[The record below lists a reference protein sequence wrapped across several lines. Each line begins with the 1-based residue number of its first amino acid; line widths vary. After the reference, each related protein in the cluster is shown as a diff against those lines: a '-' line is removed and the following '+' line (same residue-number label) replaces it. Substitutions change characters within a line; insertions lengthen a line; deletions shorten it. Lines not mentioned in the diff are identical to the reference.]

1 MQLPSFI
8 EDHISQIPALQ
19 LLMKL
24 GYRYLTPQE
33 ALEARG
39 NRSSNVLLETILK
52 KQLGE
57 INKIEYRGK
66 EFSFSEDNI
75 NTAIL
80 ALRDLPLQ
88 DGFLAAN
95 KTFYE
100 LITLGKSLEQSV
112 LGDRKSFSFKYVDW
126 ERPENNVF
134 HITEEFPVLR
144 SGRTDTYRPDI
155 ILFINGIP
163 IVVIEC
169 KSPKIKDPIDQSIEQ
184 HLRNQQEDGIR
195 SLYHYSNIV
204 MGLAVNE
211 ARYATTATSKEFWS
225 LWKEQ
230 FRSKQ
235 EEQTYIQTL
244 QQLKNSPL
252 PDNDRTVLFKERF
265 RYVLQYFNQ
274 LEQEALAVT
283 EQDKLLYNL
292 CRKDRLLDL
301 MYYFILFDDGIK
313 KVSRYQQY
321 FAVKRMLD
329 RISNV
334 QPDGKR
340 EGGVIWHTQG
350 SGKSLTMVMLAQ
362 LIAMHPDIKNP
373 RIVLV
378 TDRVDLDDQITE
390 TFKKCH
396 KLVRQATKGASKE
409 AVKKFNSEELTEKE
423 LEGFKK
429 DSSLLGYLLQFD
441 DSIITTIVNKFESL
455 VNKAGAS
462 FHSSDIF
469 VLVDEGHRS
478 HYGPMGV
485 KVRKVFPNACFVAFT
500 GTPLMKKEKSTADKF
515 GGIVPG
521 TIYTIADAV
530 ADKAVVPL
538 LYEGRHNVMH
548 VNEKPLD
555 TFFDR
560 VSEPLTAYG
569 KVTLKRKFSARNKLV
584 QSLAFIENTAWDI
597 AKHFTDNIQGTAFKA
612 QLVAPNKLSALRY
625 REKLIEIGK
634 INSKL
639 KVSVELLISP
649 PDDREGEEDAFEES
663 DDKVK
668 AFYKSMMDKYGNAEK
683 YEKAIIN
690 SFKKQDDP
698 EIIIVVDKLLTGFD
712 APRNQVLYLTRNLRE
727 HTLLQAI
734 ARVNR
739 LYPGKDYGY
748 IIDYYGNLENLDDAL
763 HTYAGLEEYD
773 QEELTGSLINISK
786 EIDKLPQV
794 HSELWDIFKEVKN
807 KYDEP
812 AYEELLSDEAKRH
825 YFYDKLSVY
834 ARILKLAL
842 SSIDFSNNTPEKW
855 IEKYKKD
862 AAFFLSLRAS
872 VKRRYSD
879 ELNYKE
885 YEAQVQKLIDKHIT
899 SEGDVL
905 KITELVNIF
914 DKEERRAELEKITG
928 KAAKADHIASRTI
941 KAINIR
947 MDEDPVYYKKLSEL
961 IKRAIEDYH
970 QQRISEAE
978 YLAKTIEFEDSF
990 FNGKRDNVPTAIKDN
1005 PIAIAFYNLVSEE
1018 FKDSLAPKSD
1028 KLDIAAEIAAAIDE
1042 ITKLNVFDNGYPVVD
1057 WQKNDDIKGKIRIE
1071 MDDLLFEI
1079 KTKYD
1084 LDISFDHIDQ
1094 LIEDCIKVA
1103 EIKYKR

>member
-1 MQLPSFI
+1 MELPSFI

-66 EFSFSEDNI
+66 EFPFSEANI

-88 DGFLAAN
+88 DGFMAAN
-95 KTFYE
+95 KAFYE
-100 LITLGKSLEQSV
+100 LTTLGRSLEQTV
-112 LGDRKSFSFKYVDW
+112 LGDKKSFSFKYIDW
-126 ERPENNVF
+126 ERPENNVY
-134 HITEEFPVLR
+134 HITEEFSVLR

-155 ILFINGIP
+155 ILFVNGIP
-163 IVVIEC
+163 MVVIEC
-169 KSPKIKDPIDQSIEQ
+169 KSPKIKHPIDQSIEQ

-195 SLYHYSNIV
+195 SLYHCSNIV

-211 ARYATTATSKEFWS
+211 ARYATTATAKEFWS

-230 FRSKQ
+230 FRIKQ
-235 EEQTYIQTL
+235 DEQAYTQSL
-244 QQLKNSPL
+244 QQLKNAPL
-252 PDNDRTVLFKERF
+252 PNNDRTLLFKERF

-274 LEQEALAVT
+274 LEQEDLTVT
-283 EQDKLLYNL
+283 EQDKLLYSL

-301 MYYFILFDDGIK
+301 MYNFILFDDGIK
-313 KVSRYQQY
+313 KITRYQQY
-321 FAVKRMLD
+321 FAVKRTLE
-329 RISNV
+329 RISKV

-340 EGGVIWHTQG
+340 QGGVIWHTQG

-373 RIVLV
+373 KIVLV

-390 TFKKCH
+390 TFKKCDKPVMNATTGE
-396 KLVRQATKGASKE
+396 KLVELLE
-409 AVKKFNSEELTEKE
+409 ANGDV
-423 LEGFKK
+423 
-429 DSSLLGYLLQFD
+429 
-441 DSIITTIVNKFESL
+441 IITTIINKFQTAVTKSKEAFDS
-455 VNKAGAS
+455 NN
-462 FHSSDIF
+462 IF
-469 VLVDEGHRS
+469 VLVDESHRTQ
-478 HYGPMGV
+478 YGTFNV
-485 KVRKVFPNACFVAFT
+485 KMQKVFPQACYIALT
-500 GTPLMKKEKSTADKF
+500 GTPLLKKDKSTAAKF
-515 GGIVPG
+515 GGIIPG

-538 LYEGRHNVMH
+538 LYEGRHNIMH

-560 VSEPLTAYG
+560 VSEPLTEYG

-584 QSLAFIENTAWDI
+584 QSLAFIESTAWDI
-597 AKHFTDNIQGTAFKA
+597 AKHFTENVQGTAFKA
-612 QLVAPNKLSALRY
+612 QLVTPNKLSALRY

-634 INSKL
+634 INQQL
-639 KVSVELLISP
+639 KISVELLISP

-668 AFYKSMMDKYGNAEK
+668 AFYKSMMDKYGNTEK
-683 YEKAIIN
+683 YEKALIN

-739 LYPGKDYGY
+739 LHPGKDYGY

-773 QEELTGSLINISK
+773 PEELAGSLTNITK
-786 EIDKLPQV
+786 EVEKLPQA
-794 HSELWDIFKEVKN
+794 HSELWDVFKEVKN

-825 YFYDKLSVY
+825 GFYDKLSVY

-842 SSIDFSNNTPEKW
+842 SSLNFSNNTPEKQ

-862 AAFFLSLRAS
+862 AAFFLSLRVS

-879 ELNYKE
+879 ELNYRE

-899 SEGDVL
+899 SDGDVL
-905 KITELVNIF
+905 KITDLVNIF
-914 DKEERRAELEKITG
+914 DKEERQAELEKITG
-928 KAAKADHIASRTI
+928 KSAKADHIASRTI

-961 IKRAIEDYH
+961 IKKTIEDYH
-970 QQRISEAE
+970 QQRISEAD
-978 YLAKTIEFEDSF
+978 YLARAIEFEDSF
-990 FNGKRDNVPTAIKDN
+990 FNGKRDDVPTAIKNN
-1005 PIAIAFYNLVSEE
+1005 PIAIAFYNLATEE
-1018 FKDSLAPKSD
+1018 FKDGLESKSN
-1028 KLDIAAEIAAAIDE
+1028 KLDIAAEIATAIDV
-1042 ITKLNVFDNGYPVVD
+1042 IVKANVFDNGHPVID
-1057 WQKNDDIKGKIRIE
+1057 WQKNDDIKGKIRIGI
-1071 MDDLLFEI
+1071 DDLLFEI
-1079 KTKYD
+1079 KLKYN

-1094 LIEDCIKVA
+1094 LIEECIKVA
-1103 EIKYKR
+1103 EIKYKS

>member
-19 LLMKL
+19 LLMKS

-52 KQLGE
+52 KQLEE

-66 EFSFSEDNI
+66 EFAFSETNI
-75 NTAIL
+75 NNAIL

-100 LITLGKSLEQSV
+100 LITLGKSFEQSV
-112 LGDRKSFSFKYVDW
+112 LGDKKSFSFKYIDW
-126 ERPENNVF
+126 EHPEKNVF
-134 HITEEFPVLR
+134 HITEEFSVLR

-169 KSPKIKDPIDQSIEQ
+169 KSPKIKDPIGQSIEQ
-184 HLRNQQEDGIR
+184 HLRNQQENGIR
-195 SLYHYSNIV
+195 SLYHYSNVVIS
-204 MGLAVNE
+204 LAVNE
-211 ARYATTATSKEFWS
+211 AKYATTATSKEFWS

-235 EEQTYIQTL
+235 EEQTYTQTL

-274 LEQEALAVT
+274 LEQEHLTVT
-283 EQDKLLYNL
+283 EQDKLIYSL

-301 MYYFILFDDGIK
+301 MYYSILFDDGIK
-313 KVSRYQQY
+313 KITRYQQY
-321 FAVKRMLD
+321 FTVKRTLE
-329 RISNV
+329 RISKM
-334 QPDGKR
+334 QADGKR
-340 EGGVIWHTQG
+340 QGGVIWHTQG

-409 AVKKFNSEELTEKE
+409 AVKKFNGEELTEKE
-423 LEGFKK
+423 LEDFKK
-429 DSSLLGYLLQFD
+429 DSSLLGYLLQSD

-462 FHSSDIF
+462 FHSSEIF

-538 LYEGRHNVMH
+538 LYEGRHNIMR

-560 VSEPLTAYG
+560 VSEPLTEYG
-569 KVTLKRKFSARNKLV
+569 KITLKRKFSARNKLV

-597 AKHFTDNIQGTAFKA
+597 AKHFTDNIQGTPFKA
-612 QLVAPNKLSALRY
+612 QLVASNKLSALRY

-634 INSKL
+634 INRQL

-683 YEKAIIN
+683 YEKAVIN
-690 SFKKQDDP
+690 SFKKQEEP

-712 APRNQVLYLTRNLRE
+712 APRNQVLYLTRNLKE

-773 QEELTGSLINISK
+773 QEELAGSFINIIK
-786 EIDKLPQV
+786 EVEKLPQV
-794 HSELWDIFKEVKN
+794 HSELWDVFKEIKN

-825 YFYDKLSVY
+825 SFYDKLSVY

-842 SSIDFSNNTPEKW
+842 SSIDFSNNTSEKQ

-862 AAFFLSLRAS
+862 AAFFLSLRVS

-885 YEAQVQKLIDKHIT
+885 YESQVQKLIDKHIT

-914 DKEERRAELEKITG
+914 NKEERQAVLEKITG

-961 IKRAIEDYH
+961 IKRTIEDYH
-970 QQRISEAE
+970 LQRISEAE
-978 YLAKTIEFEDSF
+978 YLARTTEFENSF
-990 FNGKRDNVPTAIKDN
+990 FNDKRDNVPISIKAN
-1005 PIAIAFYNLVSEE
+1005 PIAIAFYNLTSEE
-1018 FKDSLAPKSD
+1018 FKDSLEPKSN
-1028 KLDIAAEIAAAIDE
+1028 KMDIAAEIAVAIEE
-1042 ITKLNVFDNGYPVVD
+1042 IIKANVFDNGSAVVD

-1071 MDDLLFEI
+1071 MDDMLFEI

-1094 LIEDCIKVA
+1094 LIEECIKVA
-1103 EIKYKR
+1103 EIKYKS